1 MSIGIG
7 TRTETRFF
15 VNRDFYHKMLKLA
28 IPVMIQNF
36 ISSFLNMID
45 TVMVGKLGETAIAA
59 VGIANQYF
67 FFFMMFMIGLSAGCA
82 VFIAQFWGTKDVKN
96 IRRILGMGLTSV
108 LLVATIFVVVGLLA
122 PRRIIMFFTHESEI
136 IAAGA
141 QYLQIILISYLFTAV
156 SFIYNFAYRS
166 IGNSFQPMLI
176 SLVALFCNA
185 FFNYVLIFGKLGA
198 PAMGVAGA
206 AVATVIARVVETL
219 VLVVSVYRRP
229 GALTAS
235 FGELTAFDFGFVKR
249 AYRTIIPVLLND
261 ICWGTAS
268 LIYAAVYGRMG
279 TQAVASI
286 QIVNTITN
294 LFMVFVFGLSS
305 AAAVMIGN
313 TIGAGDVELTREYA
327 KRFSRLAMI
336 TGLVLGLL
344 LAVAAPYLL
353 SIFNVSRAV
362 RSYTLFIIYTVALVF
377 FIRVYNIII
386 IVGVLRGGGDARSA
400 FFLEGFTMWFIGVP
414 LTVVGAFV
422 FKLPVY
428 LVYGLSVF
436 EEITKALLCRW
447 RYRSGQWLR
456 NVTHSLG

>member
-1 MSIGIG
+1 
-7 TRTETRFF
+7 
-15 VNRDFYHKMLKLA
+15 
-28 IPVMIQNF
+28 MIQNF

>member
-1 MSIGIG
+1 
-7 TRTETRFF
+7 
-15 VNRDFYHKMLKLA
+15 MLKLA